1 MGVVMQFRNIVV
13 GAAIIASFAG
23 CSMFGSKQVD
33 YTAGATA
40 VQPLEVPPDLVAP
53 VVSSQAAPAADGT
66 QVANYSDFARVP
78 KPAEVPCSAPAAA
91 TASPA
96 ARLMQVGATRFIL
109 LSEPFDRAWRST
121 GQALERAGI
130 KPFDLDRSKGLFFLK
145 LANKD
150 KTSEEAQLH
159 LVETAGVT
167 VLTVEGAALPESL
180 KRLLDTLQQHMV
192 Q

>member
-1 MGVVMQFRNIVV
+1 MGVIMQFRNIVV
-13 GAAIIASFAG
+13 GTAVIALLAG
-23 CSMFGSKQVD
+23 CSMFGNRQVD
-33 YTAGATA
+33 YKAGAME

-66 QVANYSDFARVP
+66 QVANYSDFARAP
-78 KPAEVPCSAPAAA
+78 KPAEAPCSAPAAV

-96 ARLMQVGATRFIL
+96 ARLLQVGATRFIL

-130 KPFDLDRSKGLFFLK
+130 KPFDVDRSKGLFFLK

-159 LVETAGVT
+159 LVETAGVS
-167 VLTVEGAALPESL
+167 VLSVEGVAQPESL
-180 KRLLDTLQQHMV
+180 KRLLDTLQQKMV